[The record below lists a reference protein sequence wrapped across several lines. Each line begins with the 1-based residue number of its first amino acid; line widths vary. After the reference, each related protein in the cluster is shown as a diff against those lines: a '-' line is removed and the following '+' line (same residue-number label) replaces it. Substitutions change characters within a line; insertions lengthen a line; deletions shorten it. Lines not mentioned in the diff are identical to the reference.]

1 MNGWMWQVGGKIK
14 IRREMCVLGRRK
26 YEKLSLYW
34 LTMDIGTERFLR
46 DVKSEM
52 II

>member
-1 MNGWMWQVGGKIK
+1 MVNKNKERNV
-14 IRREMCVLGRRK
+14 CVGRRK

-34 LTMDIGTERFLR
+34 VTMDIGTERFLR